1 MAARGREMV
10 EGEACDKLTRVD
22 SQAWIFDKLVT
33 FKDTPGDLWQKE
45 RRLGIFRS
53 GRALNATDQS
63 W

>member
-1 MAARGREMV
+1 MTAQGRDMV

-45 RRLGIFRS
+45 RRLGIFLS
-53 GRALNATDQS
+53 GG
-63 W
+63 